1 MISNDIKLTP
11 TYNGCERQWR
21 DNGWDE
27 LLKDVNSFCKIKK
40 SLFRTWK
47 IMLWV
52 ASVRDVMEKLL
63 PMINTFELRY
73 IIRYLIISLLS
84 N

>member
-27 LLKDVNSFCKIKK
+27 LLEDVNSFCKIKK
-40 SLFRTWK
+40 ITILNMEDNAPGHFR
-47 IMLWV
+47 
-52 ASVRDVMEKLL
+52 SRRDGKN
-63 PMINTFELRY
+63 ITYDQYF
-73 IIRYLIISLLS
+73 
-84 N
+84 